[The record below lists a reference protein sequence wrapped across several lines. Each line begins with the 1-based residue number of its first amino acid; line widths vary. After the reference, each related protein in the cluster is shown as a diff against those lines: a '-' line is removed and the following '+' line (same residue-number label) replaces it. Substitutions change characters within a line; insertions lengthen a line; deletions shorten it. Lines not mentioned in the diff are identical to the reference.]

1 MKTKQEVA
9 ELIRQRIAEL
19 EETIQHFKQCGDGEM
34 VTMTEQAL
42 ALRQRE
48 LEIFK

>member
-19 EETIQHFKQCGDGEM
+19 EQTILGHKQTGDWEM